1 MGPRLVVVPGLVL
14 TVVGTLAFAL
24 AGPAPSD
31 WLLAASLV
39 VRGAGLGA
47 ATIAVMAN
55 AFQGVPHQDVP
66 DASTTMR
73 IVQQVGGSFGA
84 AVLAVILAT
93 QLASHAVL
101 TAAIRVAAFD
111 TAFWWAIGFTVLAV
125 APAVL
130 LPTRLR
136 RHRTAL
142 ARVPPEAIPSGS
154 DSGRA
159 ATSRQPTTSSN
170 ESRDDG
176 VMSWNSRRLLLP
188 AGMLYLVGALEG
200 VEVLRQRRRGLTRSL
215 VTSSSDRDPASVR
228 LLALTW
234 WPAAIV
240 ALATAASLPQ
250 FGIDQRRTRRCRV
263 GGLAVTGLGVALRQW
278 AITTLGPFF
287 VGHVLAQP
295 GQTVVSSGPYRWLRH
310 PSYTGQWLEMIGIG
324 LATGNVLSMAT
335 CALLPLVGITARIEG
350 EERELPTALSGYG
363 DYIRGRSRLVPLI
376 W

>member
-1 MGPRLVVVPGLVL
+1 
-14 TVVGTLAFAL
+14 
-24 AGPAPSD
+24 
-31 WLLAASLV
+31 
-39 VRGAGLGA
+39 
-47 ATIAVMAN
+47 
-55 AFQGVPHQDVP
+55 
-66 DASTTMR
+66 MR

-335 CALLPLVGITARIEG
+335 CAPLPLVGIKARIEG
-350 EERELPTALSGYG
+350 EERELTTALSGYG
-363 DYIRGRSRLVPLI
+363 AYSRGRSRLVPLI